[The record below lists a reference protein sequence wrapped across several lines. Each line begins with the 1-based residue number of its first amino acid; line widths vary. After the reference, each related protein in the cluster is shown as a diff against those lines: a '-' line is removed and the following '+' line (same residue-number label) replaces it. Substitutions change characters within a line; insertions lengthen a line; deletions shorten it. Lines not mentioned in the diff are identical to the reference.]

1 LQGAVHGEIFSPL
14 NDRHPVFSRGSQ
26 EKGIYAVEFQ
36 AKIQDGIIEI
46 PEIYRNR
53 FKERVRVILLAEE
66 GSRIAT
72 FIDQL
77 LQHPLKVSGF
87 KPIAREEIYGHP

>member
-1 LQGAVHGEIFSPL
+1 M
-14 NDRHPVFSRGSQ
+14 
-26 EKGIYAVEFQ
+26 YAVEFQ
-36 AKIQDGIIEI
+36 AKIKEGTIEI

-66 GSRIAT
+66 ESTTET

-77 LQHPLKVSGF
+77 LQHPLKVAGF
-87 KPIAREEIYGHP
+87 KPLTREEMYERS

>member
-1 LQGAVHGEIFSPL
+1 M
-14 NDRHPVFSRGSQ
+14 
-26 EKGIYAVEFQ
+26 YAVEFQ
-36 AKIQDGIIEI
+36 AKIKEGTIEI

-66 GSRIAT
+66 ASTTET

-87 KPIAREEIYGHP
+87 TPLTREEMYERS